1 MLNVGAMKISV
12 SKIVYYLY
20 VALHLF
26 QNKVGNEGVFRGK
39 KKKSWATKILI
50 KFPMKKN
57 SLKLLCLHSL
67 SLSLSPP
74 HTEYI

>member
-26 QNKVGNEGVFRGK
+26 KNKVGNGGAFRGK
-39 KKKSWATKILI
+39 KKILGH
-50 KFPMKKN
+50 KDLN
-57 SLKLLCLHSL
+57 
-67 SLSLSPP
+67 
-74 HTEYI
+74 

>member
-26 QNKVGNEGVFRGK
+26 QNKVGNEGMFRGK
-39 KKKSWATKILI
+39 KKKILGH
-50 KFPMKKN
+50 KDLN
-57 SLKLLCLHSL
+57 
-67 SLSLSPP
+67 
-74 HTEYI
+74 

>member
-26 QNKVGNEGVFRGK
+26 QNKVGNGGVFRK

-57 SLKLLCLHSL
+57 SLKLLYLHSL